1 MNRVYDQHNIV
12 EEELKSQLQDKDNKI
27 LNLINAKQILENDC
41 QSSAHKIGELS
52 NDFQRSEAKY
62 QNLESEF
69 DIQKAKSL
77 EELKLKENEFDS
89 AIATKNEEIDNLTRK
104 LDLFTSRLNTECEKY
119 YKVQD
124 HVSEIYKKVKNIDQG
139 LDIDSHLNLDFKD
152 QTNKKFVNSIKY
164 LELSELR
171 KVTIRMSHNEL
182 EDVRE
187 FVKYSFPDKV
197 KEFCFSVYNEE
208 KLQDIENISKLLVPA
223 FSKVSDKIS
232 IEDASLDSKVIS
244 QIVRYSK

>member
-1 MNRVYDQHNIV
+1 M
-12 EEELKSQLQDKDNKI
+12 
-27 LNLINAKQILENDC
+27 
-41 QSSAHKIGELS
+41 
-52 NDFQRSEAKY
+52 
-62 QNLESEF
+62 
-69 DIQKAKSL
+69 
-77 EELKLKENEFDS
+77 
-89 AIATKNEEIDNLTRK
+89 
-104 LDLFTSRLNTECEKY
+104 
-119 YKVQD
+119 
-124 HVSEIYKKVKNIDQG
+124 KNIDQG

-208 KLQDIENISKLLVPA
+208 KLQDIENISKLLEE
-223 FSKVSDKIS
+223 KT
-232 IEDASLDSKVIS
+232 
-244 QIVRYSK
+244 RYKLL